1 MVWNGIAA
9 VMARFVVLG
18 VAIGSLGGAQ
28 TIAAQEPND
37 ITLSLGATTAQS
49 GDTVEVTVSMA
60 VAGEGPSS
68 MIVFL
73 AYDPQTLRPNSN
85 EYELI
90 LQSFEP
96 TEPVLDEDGNA
107 ITMRRAVRPSES
119 LVASGFSFDSQEHHD
134 QGVFGVVVFSQNST
148 AISAGTL
155 FTVAFTVTDGLDNGT
170 MTDVMGLTADNAIVI
185 PDGSGGVTP
194 ASTSASDAN
203 GGALTYGFNDAVI
216 EIGCDPPGTPAGVT
230 ATQNRSDGVQIGW
243 SAVATTGAEYRV
255 YRNTVNNA
263 ASALALGT
271 EWQTST
277 SFLDVSALVPAV
289 VPGDGCTVPDQV
301 TEVSYFYWVRA
312 RTPEGCQ
319 GSLSANSA
327 EGFRVQAKREQAASL
342 VPRVESGGT
351 LLLLLGLLIVMGV
364 TRYSV
369 RHRHHPEGA

>member
-1 MVWNGIAA
+1 MVRNGIVA

-18 VAIGSLGGAQ
+18 LAIGSLGGAQ
-28 TIAAQEPND
+28 TIAAQDPND
-37 ITLSLGATTAQS
+37 ITLSLGATTAQP

-60 VAGEGPSS
+60 VGGDSPTS

-73 AYDPQTLRPNSN
+73 AYDPMTLTPNSN

-96 TEPVLDEDGNA
+96 TEPVLDDDGNA

-134 QGVFGVVVFSQNST
+134 QGVFGVVIFSQNST

-155 FTVAFTVTDGLDNGT
+155 FTVAFTVTGGLENGT

-203 GGALTYGFNDAVI
+203 GAALTYGFEDAVI
-216 EIGCDPPGTPAGVT
+216 EIGCAPPGTPSGVT

-277 SFLDVSALVPAV
+277 SFLDISALVPAV

-319 GSLSANSA
+319 GSLSATSA
-327 EGFRVQAKREQAASL
+327 EGFRVQAKREQVASL
-342 VPRVESGGT
+342 VPGADTLGT
-351 LLLLLGLLIVMGV
+351 ALLFLALLGVLVKG
-364 TRYSV
+364 RPAA
-369 RHRHHPEGA
+369 RG